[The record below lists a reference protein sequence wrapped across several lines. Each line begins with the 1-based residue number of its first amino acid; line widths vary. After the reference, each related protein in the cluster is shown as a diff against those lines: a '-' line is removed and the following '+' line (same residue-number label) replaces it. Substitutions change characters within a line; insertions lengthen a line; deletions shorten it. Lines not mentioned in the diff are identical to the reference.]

1 MLSYELFVV
10 YFRVVLIWC
19 KIVMKMNIARK
30 EIVINLKTLEDKMA
44 KPTTTEYMVGGGG
57 ST

>member
-1 MLSYELFVV
+1 
-10 YFRVVLIWC
+10 
-19 KIVMKMNIARK
+19 MNIARK